1 MRRIS
6 TKHRFILESL
16 IGFIAFFFFCTMVIS
31 ASLIA
36 IIASYSVLNDYTD
49 LLILFNIDKIFLGVT
64 IILTG
69 FYIFVKAHYQIDDGY
84 VRYSKNRSIR
94 LDIMSSSKK
103 YRNIILKQ
111 YMLITF
117 IIMIIIFMILDTLF
131 FNNVK
136 SFSFYTFDMI
146 FYAIYTAILIKC
158 LYDTIQK
165 IKKIDDQFSK
175 IFRIDESNNEM

>member
-16 IGFIAFFFFCTMVIS
+16 IYFIGFLFFFTMVIS
-31 ASLIA
+31 TSLIF
-36 IIASYSVLNDYTD
+36 IIASYSVSDNYAD
-49 LLILFNIDKIFLGVT
+49 LLIIFNIDKIFLGVT

-69 FYIFVKAHYQIDDGY
+69 FYIFVKAHYEIDDGY
-84 VRYSKNRSIR
+84 VRYSKKRSIR
-94 LDIMSSSKK
+94 LCIMSSSKK

-111 YMLITF
+111 YMLTTF

-131 FNNVK
+131 LDNVK

-146 FYAIYTAILIKC
+146 FYAIYTVILIKC
-158 LYDTIQK
+158 LYDAIQK
-165 IKKIDDQFSK
+165 RKKIDDQFNK
-175 IFRIDESNNEM
+175 MLI